1 MSREDDMSG
10 TKLKAVHY
18 LNQFFGQIGGEDK
31 ADTGFVVKE
40 GPLGPGTALQ
50 KELGEHVEIVATL
63 ICGDNYFS
71 KNPDRASEE
80 GLKLIEPF
88 APGLFFAG
96 PAFEAGRYGV
106 ACGAICKAVKD
117 KLGIPAVTGMY
128 QENPGVEMYRKYTFI
143 CRSGQSTRDMVPSIK
158 KMSKLALRLTLGEP
172 SKNLLSGE
180 NLPKPEEFD
189 YFKRLIIRNEFCDQ
203 TATARSIDKLLAKIA
218 GKPFES
224 EVLPPVFDKV
234 EPPAPIADLSKIEL
248 ALVSDGALVPKG
260 NPAGLAGRGNL
271 KWTTNELD
279 SFLPDDPG
287 TQEYE
292 IAHTGYFPVE
302 VLENPFRLIPVDVL
316 RELVKEK
323 KIGKL
328 HNTFFSTSGNA
339 TVSRRCA
346 EMGNEMAEEIKSR
359 GIDAVLLT
367 ST

>member
-1 MSREDDMSG
+1 MNN
-10 TKLKAVHY
+10 TKLKVVHY

-31 ADTGFVVKE
+31 ANTGFVVKE

-71 KNPDRASEE
+71 KDPDQAGEE
-80 GLKLIEPF
+80 GAKLIESF
-88 APGLFFAG
+88 APDLFFAG

-106 ACGAICKAVKD
+106 ACGAICKAVNER
-117 KLGIPAVTGMY
+117 LGIPVVTGMY
-128 QENPGVEMYRKYTFI
+128 QENPGVEMYRKYAYI
-143 CRSGQSTRDMVPSIK
+143 CRSGQSTRDMVPSLK
-158 KMSKLALRLTLGEP
+158 KMSKLALQLVLGEP

-180 NLPKPEEFD
+180 NLPKPEMFD

-203 TATARSIDKLLAKIA
+203 SAAKRSIDKLLAKIT

-224 EVLPPVFDKV
+224 EVVPPVFDNV
-234 EPPAPIADLSKIEL
+234 EPPAPIADLSKLQL

-287 TQEYE
+287 TKEYE
-292 IAHTGYFPVE
+292 IAHTGYFPVN
-302 VLENPFRLIPVDVL
+302 VLENPFRLIPVDVI
-316 RELVKEK
+316 RQLVKEK

-339 TVSRRCA
+339 TVSRRCT
-346 EMGNEMAEEIKSR
+346 EMGNEMGEEIKR
-359 GIDAVLLT
+359 LGIDAVLLT